1 MIVEFQIVLQLRFE
15 FCRGLESLLTDDLA
29 DPCIQA
35 FNHTVRLWMARRN
48 QSMLKAK
55 LLPEAIKN
63 MLTIGFLLAAPA
75 GETIR
80 ELATVIGE
88 QFDDLG
94 RACLRHFVQGI
105 DAAAV
110 AWSA

>member
-1 MIVEFQIVLQLRFE
+1 
-15 FCRGLESLLTDDLA
+15 
-29 DPCIQA
+29 
-35 FNHTVRLWMARRN
+35 
-48 QSMLKAK
+48 MLKAK

-63 MLTIGFLLAAPA
+63 MLTIGFVLAAPA

-94 RACLRHFVQGI
+94 RACLRHFVQESMPLQLLGRRRSPCRPS
-105 DAAAV
+105 V
-110 AWSA
+110 